1 MRRRL
6 AGGLFALLA
15 LALALP
21 TASSAQEAPQS
32 VVRGTIT
39 VDGHPPRNLET
50 VITVTSDGIECGNA
64 LPLNGFYGIL
74 VTCPA
79 GPAFVN
85 VNGVAAAQF
94 TLVPGKTHIVDI
106 VLPLAT
112 PIAGGGTTPA
122 ATGVPTSPSGGAP
135 RPPATGVR
143 NQRAGEGPWLAAM
156 TLLGVLGLL
165 AGGAVAVRSTRW

>member
-94 TLVPGKTHIVDI
+94 TLVPGTTHVVDI

-112 PIAGGGTTPA
+112 PIAGAGTPRPAGTVPAGGT
-122 ATGVPTSPSGGAP
+122 P
-135 RPPATGVR
+135 RPPATGER
-143 NQRAGEGPWLAAM
+143 GEFAGEGPWLAAM